1 MRLLTDISKN
11 FKELVAKEKNLK
23 NITVASSYRIDKEQL
38 KQIEAALKKRMKAE
52 VSVVTEID
60 KSLIGGLK
68 ISYDDQV
75 IDLSIKN
82 KLEKLKTQLRT

>member
-1 MRLLTDISKN
+1 LTDISKN

-38 KQIEAALKKRMKAE
+38 KQIEAALEKRMKAE

>member
-1 MRLLTDISKN
+1 LP
-11 FKELVAKEKNLK
+11 
-23 NITVASSYRIDKEQL
+23 SSYRIDKEQL

-52 VSVVTEID
+52 VSIVTEID

>member
-1 MRLLTDISKN
+1 MP
-11 FKELVAKEKNLK
+11 KEKNLK

-52 VSVVTEID
+52 VSIVTEID

>member
-1 MRLLTDISKN
+1 MLLLT
-11 FKELVAKEKNLK
+11 
-23 NITVASSYRIDKEQL
+23 RIDKEQL

-52 VSVVTEID
+52 VSIVTEID

>member
-1 MRLLTDISKN
+1 MTDISKN

-38 KQIEAALKKRMKAE
+38 KQIEAALAKRMKAE
-52 VSVVTEID
+52 VSIVTEID

>member
-52 VSVVTEID
+52 VSIVTEID